1 MCVCLPAQVY
11 MRATSSPGGAP
22 DSEIS
27 LPLWQRK
34 QKAFV
39 GPWPL
44 SWERGRFATRHFLKG
59 DTQFHK

>member
-1 MCVCLPAQVY
+1 

-22 DSEIS
+22 DTEIS

-34 QKAFV
+34 QKAFA